1 MVSTFNEVSAHIVNV
16 LRKHPAVAKA
26 EVFGSFARGE
36 QTKDSDVDI
45 ILTKKENSILGFEF
59 YSIADEIEEAV
70 GRKVDLI
77 TPATVQELVYGSKI
91 LKDIKCI
98 YES

>member
-1 MVSTFNEVSAHIVNV
+1 MVDSFDELSLNIGNV
-16 LRKHPAVAKA
+16 LRKHPAVARA

-45 ILTKKENSILGFEF
+45 S
-59 YSIADEIEEAV
+59 
-70 GRKVDLI
+70 
-77 TPATVQELVYGSKI
+77 
-91 LKDIKCI
+91 I